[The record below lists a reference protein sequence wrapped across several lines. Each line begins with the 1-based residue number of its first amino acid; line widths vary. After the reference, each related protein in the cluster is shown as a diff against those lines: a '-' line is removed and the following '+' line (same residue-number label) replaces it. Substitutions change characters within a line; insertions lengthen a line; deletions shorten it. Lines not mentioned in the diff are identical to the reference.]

1 MNPNVKTIIK
11 KRIDLVGENLKK
23 NNMEFYYAETAA
35 DVKDIVCSLMP
46 EGCTVTHG
54 GSESMKECGIPELL
68 NSGKYNYIDRS
79 KATTPEET
87 KAVYRQAFSADVY
100 ITSANAITESGALYN
115 VDGNSNR
122 IAAIA
127 YGPDSVIVIAGYNKI
142 VRNIEEAEIR
152 VKNTA
157 APPNCVR
164 LDCKTYCAET
174 GQCVSL
180 KKADRQITDGCS
192 GDGRICCNYL
202 ISAQQRHKG
211 RIKVILVGE
220 ELGF

>member
-1 MNPNVKTIIK
+1 MDINKMTALK
-11 KRIDLVGENLKK
+11 KRIEKVQENLKK
-23 NNMEFYYAETAA
+23 NNMEFYYAETAK
-35 DVKDIVCSLMP
+35 DVCPIVESLMP

-54 GSESMKECGIPELL
+54 GSVSMKECGIDVLL

-79 KATTPEET
+79 KATTPEESLEI
-87 KAVYRQAFSADVY
+87 YRKAFSADAY
-100 ITSANAITESGALYN
+100 ISSANAITEDGVLYN

-127 YGPDSVIVIAGYNKI
+127 FGPSSVIIIAGYNKI
-142 VRNIEEAEIR
+142 VHDLKEAEIR
-152 VKNTA
+152 VKTEA

-164 LDCKTYCAET
+164 LSCDTYCAEK
-174 GQCVSL
+174 GECVSL
-180 KKADRQITDGCS
+180 LKASHQMSDGCS

-202 ISAQQRHKG
+202 ISAHQRHKG
-211 RIKVILVGE
+211 RIKVIIVGE

>member
-1 MNPNVKTIIK
+1 MDINKMTALK
-11 KRIDLVGENLKK
+11 KRIEKVQENLKK
-23 NNMEFYYAETAA
+23 NNMEFYYAETAK
-35 DVKDIVCSLMP
+35 DVCPIVESLMP

-54 GSESMKECGIPELL
+54 GSVSIKECGIDVLL

-79 KATTPEET
+79 KATTPEESLEI
-87 KAVYRQAFSADVY
+87 YRKAFSADAY
-100 ITSANAITESGALYN
+100 ISSANAITEDGVLYN

-127 YGPDSVIVIAGYNKI
+127 FGPSSVIIIAGYNKI
-142 VRNIEEAEIR
+142 VHDLKEAEIR
-152 VKNTA
+152 VKTEA

-164 LDCKTYCAET
+164 LSCDTYCAEK
-174 GQCVSL
+174 GECVSL
-180 KKADRQITDGCS
+180 LKASHQMSDGCS

-202 ISAQQRHKG
+202 ISAHQRHKG
-211 RIKVILVGE
+211 RIKVIIVGE

>member
-211 RIKVILVGE
+211 RIKVIIVGE

>member
-35 DVKDIVCSLMP
+35 DGKDIVCSLMP

-211 RIKVILVGE
+211 RIKVIIVGE

>member
-1 MNPNVKTIIK
+1 MNPNVKTIIT